1 MRVDERRAESTCHE
15 QMARGGEDRG
25 ERRER
30 SLRGVNLAQENIPFP
45 LRPGRLNL
53 GEVQSIFHLLM
64 MCF

>member
-45 LRPGRLNL
+45 LRPG
-53 GEVQSIFHLLM
+53 
-64 MCF
+64 